1 MHLPFGGARG
11 DETASTST
19 WGRDGGGVGDED
31 DAETR
36 EFPSLFGFSGL
47 FGVPRGAVSRWDSK
61 PTPLRGLTEEQV
73 PRHVAVIMDGNSRWA
88 ERRRLPRTIGHERGV
103 NALRG
108 AVKCC
113 ASWGVRTLTVFAFSE
128 ENWGRNQMEVEELMA
143 LVETTMRDELPL
155 LVKEGVRVE
164 VIGDLRKVNVG
175 VREAVT
181 HAVEATKENDA
192 LRLVIALSYGGRQ
205 DIVQAA
211 RALARKVAAGEIHPD
226 DIDEDAISAH
236 LSTHDAIAAVREGRD
251 SCAPLRAPRNRR
263 NARNH
268 VKTTQVAAL
277 EAKWQEPRW
286 KGVERPY
293 SAQDVVAMRGTLQG
307 EAPYQDATAQK
318 LFETLDL
325 CANTGGHSR
334 TYGALDPV
342 QAATM
347 APKLTSIYV
356 SGWQCSSTSSSSGV
370 RSGLNETLIGGK
382 QPAIITSLPL
392 LFIASSA
399 KTRAVSLNFLKSK
412 LESFSLRMSGVA

>member
-1 MHLPFGGARG
+1 MSRASFASVAARPSTSPTSRARRFSSRGGKIIRRGSRTVPRRASTWSDDAADDDARERARVHLPFGGARG

-88 ERRRLPRTIGHERGV
+88 ERRRLPRMIGHERGV

-181 HAVEATKENDA
+181 RAAEATKENDA

-236 LSTHDAIAAVREGRD
+236 LSTHDAIAAANDARFTQ
-251 SCAPLRAPRNRR
+251 APDLLIRTSGEQRLSNFLLWDLAYTELYFANTVWP
-263 NARNH
+263 
-268 VKTTQVAAL
+268 
-277 EAKWQEPRW
+277 EF
-286 KGVERPY
+286 
-293 SAQDVVAMRGTLQG
+293 G
-307 EAPYQDATAQK
+307 EAE
-318 LFETLDL
+318 L
-325 CANTGGHSR
+325 SR
-334 TYGALDPV
+334 
-342 QAATM
+342 
-347 APKLTSIYV
+347 
-356 SGWQCSSTSSSSGV
+356 
-370 RSGLNETLIGGK
+370 
-382 QPAIITSLPL
+382 AIH
-392 LFIASSA
+392 ASA
-399 KTRAVSLNFLKSK
+399 KRDRRFGGRA
-412 LESFSLRMSGVA
+412 RPPTP

>member
-1 MHLPFGGARG
+1 MSRASFASIDARLSTSTSSRARRFSSRGGKIIRRGSRTVPRRASTWSDDAADEDAHERARVHLPFGGARG

-181 HAVEATKENDA
+181 RAVEATKENDA

-205 DIVQAA
+205 DIVKAA

-236 LSTHDAIAAVREGRD
+236 LSTHDAIAAANDARFTQ
-251 SCAPLRAPRNRR
+251 APDLLIRTSGEQRLSNFLLWDLAYTELYFANTVWP
-263 NARNH
+263 
-268 VKTTQVAAL
+268 
-277 EAKWQEPRW
+277 EF
-286 KGVERPY
+286 
-293 SAQDVVAMRGTLQG
+293 G
-307 EAPYQDATAQK
+307 EAELRRAIHAYAKRDRR
-318 LFETLDL
+318 F
-325 CANTGGHSR
+325 GG
-334 TYGALDPV
+334 
-342 QAATM
+342 
-347 APKLTSIYV
+347 
-356 SGWQCSSTSSSSGV
+356 
-370 RSGLNETLIGGK
+370 
-382 QPAIITSLPL
+382 
-392 LFIASSA
+392 
-399 KTRAVSLNFLKSK
+399 RA
-412 LESFSLRMSGVA
+412 RPPTP

>member
-1 MHLPFGGARG
+1 MSRASFASVDARPSTSTTSRVRRFSNRGGIIIRRGSRTVPRRASTWSDDAADDDASERARVHLPFGGARG

-113 ASWGVRTLTVFAFSE
+113 ASWGVRTLTGFAFSE

-181 HAVEATKENDA
+181 RAVEATKENDA

-236 LSTHDAIAAVREGRD
+236 LSTHDAIAAANDARFTQ
-251 SCAPLRAPRNRR
+251 APDLLIRTSGEQRLSNFLLWDLAYTELYFANTVWP
-263 NARNH
+263 
-268 VKTTQVAAL
+268 
-277 EAKWQEPRW
+277 EF
-286 KGVERPY
+286 
-293 SAQDVVAMRGTLQG
+293 G
-307 EAPYQDATAQK
+307 EAELRRAIHAYAKRDRR
-318 LFETLDL
+318 F
-325 CANTGGHSR
+325 GG
-334 TYGALDPV
+334 
-342 QAATM
+342 
-347 APKLTSIYV
+347 
-356 SGWQCSSTSSSSGV
+356 
-370 RSGLNETLIGGK
+370 
-382 QPAIITSLPL
+382 
-392 LFIASSA
+392 
-399 KTRAVSLNFLKSK
+399 RA
-412 LESFSLRMSGVA
+412 RPPTP